1 MGDLSAMSPLVES
14 VDGLFDDPAYPS
26 LKEYVIATTG
36 LAYYA
41 DKDADFVRR
50 LCRRWRPLGV
60 RNCSA
65 YLELL
70 RDPVQGASE
79 MDALVTEI
87 TIGESHFFRHQEH
100 FDALRN
106 LVLPTLIARNT
117 QGRRIRIWCAGS
129 ADGAEP
135 YSLSVLIKRDMGHL
149 FEGWDVTIL
158 ATDINR
164 QALSAAQEGR
174 FEGWSFRSTP
184 EDLRRVCF
192 LKEGK
197 YWKIH
202 RRYRDGVSFQYHNLV
217 QSSFP
222 PLLGCFSEFDLI
234 VCRNVMI
241 YFGPQLMGRIVRQ
254 FHECLAEGGW
264 LLVGPSEPNM
274 THFTLFRPVNAPG
287 VTLYQKCLQ
296 AAPAP
301 SYQAPPAP
309 ALAALPLQS
318 EPDVSSPDPSPA
330 QNAPEVLATIR
341 QLADQGEWDGAAQ
354 LCRELLQQDSFNS
367 LVHFHYALVLEQT
380 GEKDEAERSLRRTIY
395 LDRQSVLA
403 HYHLGVLLRS
413 RGDWR
418 QALRCFDNT
427 FELLLSR
434 PDVEIL
440 AGTDGVTVAEF
451 RKLADAQRAVLS
463 AHLRG
468 TE

>member
-1 MGDLSAMSPLVES
+1 MGELSAMTALSQS
-14 VDGLFDDPAYPS
+14 VDRLLDDPAYPS

-41 DKDADFVRR
+41 DKDPDFVRR
-50 LCRRWRPLGV
+50 LCRRWPSLGV
-60 RNCSA
+60 RSCSA

-70 RDPVQGASE
+70 RDRAHGASE

-100 FDALRN
+100 FDALRD
-106 LVLPTLIARNT
+106 LVLPALIAQNS
-117 QGRRIRIWCAGS
+117 QSRRIRIWCAGC

-135 YSLSVLIKRDMGHL
+135 YSLSVLMKREMGHL
-149 FEGWDVTIL
+149 FDGWDVAIL

-184 EDLRRVCF
+184 EDFRRACF
-192 LKEGK
+192 LQEGK
-197 YWKIH
+197 YWQIH
-202 RRYRDGVSFQYHNLV
+202 ARYRDGVSFQYHNLV

-222 PLLGCFSEFDLI
+222 PVLGCFSGFDLVI
-234 VCRNVMI
+234 CRNVMI
-241 YFGPQLMGRIVRQ
+241 YFGPEVMGRIVRQ
-254 FHECLAEGGW
+254 FHECLAGGGW

-274 THFTLFRPVNAPG
+274 THFTSFRPINAPG
-287 VTLYQKCLQ
+287 VTLYQKDLQ

-301 SYQAPPAP
+301 SYQAPLPP
-309 ALAALPLQS
+309 AALPLRD
-318 EPDVSSPDPSPA
+318 EPDVSSPETPPDQS
-330 QNAPEVLATIR
+330 APEVLASIR
-341 QLADQGEWDGAAQ
+341 HFADRGEWDSAAR
-354 LCRELLQQDSFNS
+354 LCQELLKQDSFNS

-403 HYHLGVLLRS
+403 HYHLGTLLRS
-413 RGDWR
+413 RGDRR

-427 FELLLSR
+427 VELLVSR

-440 AGTDGVTVAEF
+440 AGTDGMTVAEL
-451 RKLADAQRAVLS
+451 RKLADAQRSVLS
-463 AHLRG
+463 THLRG